1 MSEFFEK
8 IYLTG
13 LGTISITKEKAERI
27 VNELISRG
35 KLEKSKKKETID
47 GLMKKG
53 KDIKKTLEKMMETK
67 AKRIL
72 ERMDLATKSDVKLLK
87 KRIEVLEK
95 KLSKKK

>member
-1 MSEFFEK
+1 MSDFFEK
-8 IYLTG
+8 MFLTG

-27 VNELISRG
+27 VNELIARG

-53 KDIKKTLEKMMETK
+53 KDFKKTLEKLMETK
-67 AKRIL
+67 TKRML
-72 ERMDLATKSDVKLLK
+72 DRMELATKSDVKLLK

>member
-1 MSEFFEK
+1 MSDFFEK
-8 IYLTG
+8 IYLSG

-53 KDIKKTLEKMMETK
+53 KDIKKNLEKLTETK
-67 AKRIL
+67 VKRML
-72 ERMDLATKSDVKLLK
+72 DRMELATKSDVKSLK
-87 KRIEVLEK
+87 KRIAVLEK